1 MQKSINNDKILLKV
15 KNLIFYNF
23 RLLINIKEFKKMFL
37 DLQGLIQEIEN
48 EKSTENIVAERLEY
62 LNSEEYQ
69 KNMQRNS
76 DSSKKNFIQG
86 FISDDEKIGFG
97 LIDTTCYW
105 MDEKEIFKIL
115 IDSYIRNHVSEIKQ
129 INALQMR

>member
-1 MQKSINNDKILLKV
+1 
-15 KNLIFYNF
+15 
-23 RLLINIKEFKKMFL
+23 MFL

-86 FISDDEKIGFG
+86 FISDDEKIVFG

>member
-62 LNSEEYQ
+62 
-69 KNMQRNS
+69 
-76 DSSKKNFIQG
+76 
-86 FISDDEKIGFG
+86 
-97 LIDTTCYW
+97 
-105 MDEKEIFKIL
+105 
-115 IDSYIRNHVSEIKQ
+115 
-129 INALQMR
+129 